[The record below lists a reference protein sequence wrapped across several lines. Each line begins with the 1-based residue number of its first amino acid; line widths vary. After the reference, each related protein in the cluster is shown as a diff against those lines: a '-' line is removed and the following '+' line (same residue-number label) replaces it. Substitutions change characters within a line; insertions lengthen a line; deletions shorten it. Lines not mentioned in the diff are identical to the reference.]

1 MNKFFLGLTL
11 VCFVFLCSTQ
21 TQALQIKTINGP
33 VDSPIWGNLDPTT
46 YNVHSGTDS
55 SDLDVIEA
63 GYENATNKRGQ
74 WQGLGVDN
82 SVDDGVKWSVGGSDF
97 GTDAN
102 IVIGEEVTFKFLF
115 WQLNNGN
122 HPYDQLFA
130 VLDFNQDFYFDS
142 DGSDGYDELILYE
155 QVSTNNPTA
164 IDDRTRTNSVYQEFT
179 LSIIVPETMEV
190 GTTWLRTR
198 AHCWHT
204 PFPEIDAYSHLAQ
217 GETEDYMLNIVTA
230 PVPEPATMVLLG
242 VGLIGLAGFKR
253 RKQ

>member
-1 MNKFFLGLTL
+1 MNKFFLSLTL
-11 VCFVFLCSTQ
+11 VCLFFLCSTQ
-21 TQALQIKTINGP
+21 SQALPTTINGP
-33 VDSPIWGNLDPTT
+33 VDSPVWGSLDPTT
-46 YNVHSGTDS
+46 YTVHDGTDHG
-55 SDLDVIEA
+55 DAE
-63 GYENATNKRGQ
+63 GYKDATNTRGS

-82 SVDDGVKWSVGGSDF
+82 SIDDGVKWSVGGSDF
-97 GTDAN
+97 GTDADL
-102 IVIGEEVTFKFLF
+102 VIGDEVTFKFLF
-115 WQLNNGN
+115 WQLNNGR

-130 VLDFNQDFYFDS
+130 ALDFNQDFYFDS

-155 QVSTNNPTA
+155 QVFTNNPSK
-164 IDDRTRTNSVYQEFT
+164 IDDETRTNSVYQEFT

-198 AHCWHT
+198 AHCWET
-204 PFPEIDAYSHLAQ
+204 RFPEIDAYSHLGQ
-217 GETEDYMLNIVTA
+217 GETEDYMLNIVAA